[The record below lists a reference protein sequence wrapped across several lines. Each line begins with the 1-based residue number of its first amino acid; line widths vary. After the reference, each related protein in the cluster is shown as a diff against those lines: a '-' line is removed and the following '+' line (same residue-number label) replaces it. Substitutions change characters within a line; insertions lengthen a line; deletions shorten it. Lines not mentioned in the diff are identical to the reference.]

1 MILKM
6 MMRVIKEDCIKKK
19 EPFQIVEAVF
29 LLLPVELCYY
39 FVTRSNK
46 NPHNSLNYR
55 GLFWVKSTQS
65 RDRTGMEVNPLV
77 FETSASTNSAIWAFS
92 GYKIT
97 SFFLPDKFFT
107 LFLKYFRILMFRFY
121 FSSILSGKNCKRLN
135 YELI

>member
-1 MILKM
+1 M
-6 MMRVIKEDCIKKK
+6 
-19 EPFQIVEAVF
+19 
-29 LLLPVELCYY
+29 
-39 FVTRSNK
+39 K
-46 NPHNSLNYR
+46 NPRIFLIFRLIR
-55 GLFWVKSTQS
+55 GFKSTQS

>member
-6 MMRVIKEDCIKKK
+6 MLRAIKKDCTKKK

-77 FETSASTNSAIWAFS
+77 FETSASTNSAIWAFALFQMR
-92 GYKIT
+92 GKGMD
-97 SFFLPDKFFT
+97 FF
-107 LFLKYFRILMFRFY
+107 
-121 FSSILSGKNCKRLN
+121 
-135 YELI
+135 

>member
-1 MILKM
+1 
-6 MMRVIKEDCIKKK
+6 MRVIKEDCTKKK

-77 FETSASTNSAIWAFS
+77 FETSASTNSAIWAFDLFS
-92 GYKIT
+92 NAWQRYG
-97 SFFLPDKFFT
+97 FFLNAQTFDYFFLNIIQRQIKSQIIYLALY
-107 LFLKYFRILMFRFY
+107 LFEYIK
-121 FSSILSGKNCKRLN
+121 ST
-135 YELI
+135 

>member
-6 MMRVIKEDCIKKK
+6 MMRVIKEDCTKKK

-77 FETSASTNSAIWAFS
+77 FETSASTNSAIWAFAGTKVS
-92 GYKIT
+92 YFSKYHNISWQWRT
-97 SFFLPDKFFT
+97 FFLIINVSPF
-107 LFLKYFRILMFRFY
+107 
-121 FSSILSGKNCKRLN
+121 ILST
-135 YELI
+135 

>member
-6 MMRVIKEDCIKKK
+6 MMRVIKEDCTKKK

-121 FSSILSGKNCKRLN
+121 FSSILSGKNCKRFN

>member
-6 MMRVIKEDCIKKK
+6 MMRVIKEDCTKKK